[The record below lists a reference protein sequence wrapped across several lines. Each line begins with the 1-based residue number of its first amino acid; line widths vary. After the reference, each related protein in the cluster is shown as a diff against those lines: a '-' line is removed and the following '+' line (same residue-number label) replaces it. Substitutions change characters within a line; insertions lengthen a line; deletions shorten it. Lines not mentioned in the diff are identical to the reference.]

1 MSRLYV
7 WIETD
12 AIKTTHT
19 ARGHQ
24 CAECTINY
32 GGSGDSKRAA
42 RVAVVW
48 KKGDSQPQVFFD
60 YGKGLEHSINEVQ

>member
-7 WIETD
+7 WTETD
-12 AIKTTHT
+12 AIKTIHT

-24 CAECTINY
+24 TVECTINW
-32 GGSGDSKRAA
+32 GETGNSKRAA

-48 KKGDSQPQVFFD
+48 KKGDSQPQVFVD
-60 YGKGLEHSINEVQ
+60 IGKGLIHSVNEVQ